1 MPQLPPKTPISLR
14 DAVIALNSRIADG
27 TVELPMLPEVALRVA
42 KMTADA
48 DCDARQLAD
57 LIRRDQ
63 ALAGNLLRVANS
75 ALYARGIPI
84 ESLQVALGRLGMQR
98 IREIVMA
105 ISCQTRVFKCAAHD
119 DEVRDVFRHSLAAAT
134 FAAEIARI
142 MRKSVDDAFVFG
154 LLHDIGRPIAMQTL
168 IDMAESNA
176 WDVENGVFSGAVTAV
191 HTVLGADIVKKWG
204 LSERIVEAIRAH
216 HATNPA
222 GDPIAWGQL
231 RFADDLA
238 HWAIETPDGAP
249 TTDLEAHAALDTLN
263 LYPEDVKAL
272 LDQKSKIRSIVES
285 YA

>member
-14 DAVIALNSRIADG
+14 DAVIALNARMDDG
-27 TVELPMLPEVALRVA
+27 KVELPMLPEVALRVA

-48 DCDARQLAD
+48 DCDSRQLAD

-63 ALAGNLLRVANS
+63 AVAGNLLRVANS

-105 ISCQTRVFKCAAHD
+105 ISCQTRVFQCPAHD
-119 DEVRDVFRHSLAAAT
+119 DEVRAVFRHSLAAAT
-134 FAAEIARI
+134 YAAEIARI

-154 LLHDIGRPIAMQTL
+154 LLHDIGRPVAMQTL
-168 IDMAESNA
+168 IDIAESNGWA
-176 WDVENGVFSGAVTAV
+176 VENGVFSGAVTAV
-191 HTVLGADIVKKWG
+191 HTVLGAEIVKKWG

-216 HATNPA
+216 HATKTA

-238 HWAIETPDGAP
+238 HWAIETPEGAP

-272 LDQKSKIRSIVES
+272 LDQKSKIKSIVES